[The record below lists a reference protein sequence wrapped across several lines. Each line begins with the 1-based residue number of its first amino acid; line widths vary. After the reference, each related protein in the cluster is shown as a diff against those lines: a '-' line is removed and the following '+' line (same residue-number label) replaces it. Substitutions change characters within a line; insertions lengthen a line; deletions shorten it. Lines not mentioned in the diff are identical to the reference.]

1 MRVKLLHARYR
12 NIETNFR
19 PGYFYRR
26 KEEQMSKVI
35 ELEKAIESLDEAE
48 YIQLRRWF
56 SERDWDKWDR
66 QIETDSDA
74 GKLDFLV
81 REALEEKRKGKLGE
95 L

>member
-1 MRVKLLHARYR
+1 
-12 NIETNFR
+12 
-19 PGYFYRR
+19 
-26 KEEQMSKVI
+26 MSKVI